1 MNKMNKEEAKEVKRF
16 LGTVVGPIAANS
28 GKDLIV
34 DPVKGEALRKLLNLY
49 VNVFVDSGTYK
60 EMHLTELPI
69 VITGLG
75 LQTLWMLEHE
85 GFELVKL
92 QEGKPVNMPKMP
104 WDAQD
109 KE

>member
-1 MNKMNKEEAKEVKRF
+1 MNERETHELKKY
-16 LGTVVGPIAANS
+16 LGTIVGPIAATS

-34 DPVKGEALRKLLNLY
+34 DPVKEEALRKLLDLY
-49 VNVFVDSGTYK
+49 INIFVDSGSYK
-60 EMHLTELPI
+60 SMTPTELPV
-69 VITGLG
+69 VIAGLG
-75 LQTLWMLEHE
+75 LQTLWMLESK

-104 WDAQD
+104 WDVQD

>member
-1 MNKMNKEEAKEVKRF
+1 MNERETKEIKRF
-16 LGTVVGPIAANS
+16 LGTIVGPIAANS

-34 DPVKGEALRKLLNLY
+34 DPVKEEVLRKMLSLY

-60 EMHLTELPI
+60 EIHPTDLPV
-69 VITGLG
+69 VIAGLG

-85 GFELVKL
+85 GFEVVKL
-92 QEGKPVNMPKMP
+92 KEGKPLQMPKMP
-104 WDAQD
+104 WDVQD